1 MADKPQGARQVLLS
15 IRTLFFAYRQKN
27 VLQGISLDFKAG
39 RLCGLMGPNGSGKTT
54 LFKCCLGLLRANN
67 GSITLEGRPLA
78 AYRPRELATRL
89 AYVPQE
95 HKPAFPYTVRE
106 MVEMGRTP
114 HRRAVPILSKADH
127 RAVDKALERLGLG
140 GLAKEHYNCL
150 SSGER
155 QLVLV
160 ARALAQEATLLF
172 LDEPTSSLD
181 FSNQLIVW
189 EAVRSLTREGLGAVI
204 CCHDPNHILWFCD
217 EVAVLK
223 EGSLLAEGSVEATIT
238 RELVETVYDRPV
250 QMIRSGSR
258 SFIGPVL
265 KERENSHA

>member
-15 IRTLFFAYRQKN
+15 ISTLFFAYGRKN
-27 VLQGISLDFKAG
+27 ILQGISLDFHAG

-54 LFKCCLGLLRANN
+54 LFKCCLGLLRPDR
-67 GSITLEGRPLA
+67 GSIKLDGRSLA
-78 AYRPRELATRL
+78 AHRPRELATKV

-95 HKPAFPYTVRE
+95 HKPAFPFTARE
-106 MVEMGRTP
+106 IVEMGRTP
-114 HRRAVPILSKADH
+114 HRRTVPVLSKADH
-127 RAVDKALERLGLG
+127 IAVEKALERLNLD
-140 GLAKEHYNCL
+140 GLATENYNHL
-150 SSGER
+150 SSGQR

-181 FSNQLIVW
+181 FSNQLVVW
-189 EAVRSLTREGLGAVI
+189 EAVRSLTQEGLGAVV

-223 EGSLLAEGSVEATIT
+223 EGCLLAEG
-238 RELVETVYDRPV
+238 LVEVIITKELLETLYDRPV
-250 QMIRSGSR
+250 QMIKSGSM

-265 KERENSHA
+265 QEGENFYA